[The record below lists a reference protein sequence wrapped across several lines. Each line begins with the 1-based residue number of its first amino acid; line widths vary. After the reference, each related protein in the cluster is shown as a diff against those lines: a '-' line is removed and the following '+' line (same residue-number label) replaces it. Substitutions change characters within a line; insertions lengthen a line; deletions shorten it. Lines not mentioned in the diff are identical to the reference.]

1 VPVAFGF
8 HPYLRLPQLERRHW
22 LVELPVTSR
31 AVLDD
36 RKLPT
41 GRSEPVK
48 ILPSPLGDRTF
59 DDHFDG
65 LADPPEFALSG
76 AGRRV
81 SLRLVEGY
89 RFAQVYAPPGSD
101 FISFEPMTAPINPFE
116 DPRTLLAEPG
126 ADYVARFE
134 ITAEELAERY
144 GGGGLST

>member
-1 VPVAFGF
+1 
-8 HPYLRLPQLERRHW
+8 
-22 LVELPVTSR
+22 
-31 AVLDD
+31 VLDD

-41 GRSEPVK
+41 GRSEPVN
-48 ILPSPLGDRTF
+48 ILPSPLGDRAF